1 VKLKI
6 LVPTE
11 VHLEVEAASIVAE
24 GGNGSFCLR
33 PRHADFVSTIV
44 PGLLS
49 YTAEGETSESFAAVD
64 RGTIVKYGEEVLVSV
79 RSAVSGVGVE
89 ELLRLVHTQFLAV
102 DDQERSVRTAVA
114 RLESD
119 FLRRFM
125 ELK

>member
-6 LVPTE
+6 LVPTG

-49 YTAEGETSESFAAVD
+49 FTAAGEKTESFVAVD
-64 RGTIVKYGEEVLVSV
+64 RGTIIKYGEEVLVSV
-79 RSAVSGVGVE
+79 RRAVSGVGIE
-89 ELLRLVHTQFLAV
+89 ELLRLVHTQFLTV

>member
-1 VKLKI
+1 MRLKI
-6 LVPTE
+6 LVPTGI
-11 VHLEVEAASIVAE
+11 HLDVEALSIVAE

-49 YTAEGETSESFAAVD
+49 YTAAGERSESFAAVD

-79 RSAVSGVGVE
+79 RNAVSGAGVE

-102 DDQERSVRTAVA
+102 DDQERSLRTALA